1 MVRGLDVEKHY
12 LDIKRIILGRVR
24 PHRFGLD
31 PDDVVQQVY
40 HQNLHKNKRKHPF
53 EPDGYL
59 RGRGRMSTYV
69 WQVAISTCLNM
80 SNASKR
86 NPLSKHNRFT
96 NGEVDD
102 EFRMIVQVSGISIP
116 KEVSI
121 FGEIDT
127 WIRARFGYA
136 DMRRVVQVGR
146 LLRIGRNMKQIS
158 GVLNIPPSQV
168 KKAKVRFEELC
179 RLWKIERENEDK

>member
-1 MVRGLDVEKHY
+1 
-12 LDIKRIILGRVR
+12 
-24 PHRFGLD
+24 
-31 PDDVVQQVY
+31 
-40 HQNLHKNKRKHPF
+40 
-53 EPDGYL
+53 
-59 RGRGRMSTYV
+59 
-69 WQVAISTCLNM
+69 M